1 MATLRA
7 SVEPLAIAVFARA
20 PLAGSAKT
28 RLIPALGA
36 AGAARLQ
43 RRLTLHALAVAQRA
57 AIGRVTLW
65 GAPDDEQRFFRAVR
79 RRCGVALRRQSGAD
93 LGDRMAAA
101 FAAQAGPLLLIGSDC
116 PALQPAHLIAAAS
129 ALLAEE
135 GAGNDAVLIPADDGG
150 YVLIG
155 LRCSQPRLF
164 AGVDWGSGRVMAQT
178 RQRLAE
184 LRLRWAELPALW
196 DVDRP
201 ADLTRL
207 TTLEGDAAWSP

>member
-1 MATLRA
+1 
-7 SVEPLAIAVFARA
+7 
-20 PLAGSAKT
+20 
-28 RLIPALGA
+28 
-36 AGAARLQ
+36 
-43 RRLTLHALAVAQRA
+43 
-57 AIGRVTLW
+57 
-65 GAPDDEQRFFRAVR
+65 
-79 RRCGVALRRQSGAD
+79 
-93 LGDRMAAA
+93 MAAA

-155 LRCSQPRLF
+155 LRSPQPRLF
-164 AGVDWGSGRVMAQT
+164 AGVDWGSARVMAQT

-207 TTLEGDAAWSP
+207 TTLEGDAAWNP